1 LFTGTISVRSRFTGP
16 TPVARFS
23 IAVVI
28 ARKVRALV
36 CASRKKSARV
46 APPNARNEKPK
57 LVGMTKPASDTVV
70 RGRNPQW
77 KSPSDGSADE
87 NRVQVF
93 RLAREKNRLERC
105 RETAD
110 VQL

>member
-28 ARKVRALV
+28 ARKVRARRFF
-36 CASRKKSARV
+36 ASRKSESARV

-93 RLAREKNRLERC
+93 S
-105 RETAD
+105 
-110 VQL
+110 VGP